1 MATRRSYF
9 GSLPTP
15 ASPMTPKGGSQEMYG
30 DPDQQQTMMESPD
43 TFRRRVTPV
52 VGMPEP
58 KPSTLQEILAM
69 LSQSN
74 GG

>member
-9 GSLPTP
+9 GSQPTP

-30 DPDQQQTMMESPD
+30 DPDQPMMTMMESPD
-43 TFRRRVTPV
+43 TFRRRTTQV

-58 KPSTLQEILAM
+58 KPNTLQEILAM
-69 LSQSN
+69 LS
-74 GG
+74 GGS

>member
-9 GSLPTP
+9 GSQPTP

-30 DPDQQQTMMESPD
+30 DPNQDTTLVESPD
-43 TFRRRVTPV
+43 TFRRRTTPV

-69 LSQSN
+69 LN
-74 GG
+74 GGNS